1 MILRNHKTTQVIY
14 EVGFM
19 KILLRERAKMNEI
32 WNEGA
37 VFCNHFI
44 RLQNTSDRM
53 ALHAELKPGTRLFKL
68 SWWNNSTP
76 SLDITKTTSE
86 TIIIDRAVQYQSL

>member
-1 MILRNHKTTQVIY
+1 
-14 EVGFM
+14 
-19 KILLRERAKMNEI
+19 
-32 WNEGA
+32 
-37 VFCNHFI
+37 
-44 RLQNTSDRM
+44 M